1 MNHSGSQRRKVV
13 LGALGVLVSRPAWT
27 QGLIASKPV
36 KIMVGFPAG
45 QATDLVARLLAE
57 KLQVASGKAHIVENK
72 PGQGGSIALGELVRS
87 RPDGNV
93 SMLAH
98 MTAVAVNPSL
108 FKNLPYNSS
117 KDFEPVGLVGDLP
130 FVLVVNPSLPVT
142 TLAEL
147 IQHARANPDQSTHA
161 SSGNGTVSHLAMEEL
176 KRLASVQITH
186 VPYQGSSRGLLDV
199 MGGTVSMAL
208 ETAAAVQPHVQSGK
222 LRAIG
227 AGTEKRLSG
236 VLNVPTIAEQGFPN
250 FTAVTWLMLLYPART
265 PKDIVN
271 RTFSAMDQIIRMPE
285 FEAHL
290 LRVGAVPRFSASPE
304 EASAYLR
311 SELKRWEEV
320 IKRGGITVE

>member
-1 MNHSGSQRRKVV
+1 MNKFARERRKVI
-13 LGALGVLVSRPAWT
+13 LGAIGALVSRPAWP
-27 QGLIASKPV
+27 QGLIGSKPV
-36 KIMVGFPAG
+36 KVMVGFPAG

-57 KLQVASGKAHIVENK
+57 KLQAATGKAHIVENK
-72 PGQGGSIALGELVRS
+72 PGQGGSIALGELARS

-93 SMLAH
+93 SILTH

-108 FKNLPYNSS
+108 FKNLPYDAS

-130 FVLVVNPSLPVT
+130 FVLVVNPSLPITSV
-142 TLAEL
+142 AEL
-147 IQHARANPDQSTHA
+147 IQHARTHPGQLTHA

-176 KRLASVQITH
+176 KRLAEVQITH
-186 VPYQGSSRGLLDV
+186 VPYQGSSRGLIDV

-227 AGTEKRLSG
+227 SGTEKRLGG

-250 FTAVTWLMLLYPART
+250 FTAVTWLMFLYPART

-271 RTFSAMDQIIRMPE
+271 GTFSSMDQIIRTPE
-285 FEAHL
+285 FEEHL
-290 LRVGAVPRFSASPE
+290 LKVGAIPRFSGSPE
-304 EASAYLR
+304 EASTYLR